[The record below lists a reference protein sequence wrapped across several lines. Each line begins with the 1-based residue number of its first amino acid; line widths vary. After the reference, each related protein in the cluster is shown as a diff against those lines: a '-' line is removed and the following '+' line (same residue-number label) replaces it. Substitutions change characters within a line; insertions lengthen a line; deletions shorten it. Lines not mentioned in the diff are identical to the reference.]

1 MSLSDYCKGNIK
13 NSTNFLS
20 IEYKIYIADGY
31 GSQDKD
37 GNWDG
42 LVGELVNR

>member
-1 MSLSDYCKGNIK
+1 MGTVNCKSK
-13 NSTNFLS
+13 QLFLS
-20 IEYKIYIADGY
+20 IEYKFEIIDGY
-31 GSQDKD
+31 GTQDEE